1 MPKKNCYQLPEAVG
15 SGLQTLIDQ
24 WDTNHDGQ
32 IDYPEF
38 LAMMRANN
46 EVLFLRRCRS
56 SVMRSG
62 PGCPSKVCNTWVH
75 VDIPWLP
82 HAGVGRCVHIPPS
95 QEFHDDLRLMPPA
108 TASNAAVYWHEC
120 GVGVASLG
128 AGRSLDCGGCS
139 HMARLCHCLHQVLL
153 KDFVFWQALQ
163 YQTLSCWLRHIFH
176 SAECNPAMVCYPC
189 KLLLQSD
196 SAFRARAPQSL
207 RHKGDACRCAAHWQ
221 MHVRE

>member
-95 QEFHDDLRLMPPA
+95 QEFHDDLRLMPQPRRQMQPS
-108 TASNAAVYWHEC
+108 TGMSVVLVWRHW
-120 GVGVASLG
+120 VLG
-128 AGRSLDCGGCS
+128 APWIVG
-139 HMARLCHCLHQVLL
+139 A
-153 KDFVFWQALQ
+153 ALIWHV
-163 YQTLSCWLRHIFH
+163 YVI
-176 SAECNPAMVCYPC
+176 VCIKC
-189 KLLLQSD
+189 
-196 SAFRARAPQSL
+196 
-207 RHKGDACRCAAHWQ
+207 C
-221 MHVRE
+221 